1 MILISDL
8 KISIDDSMDILEHKI
23 RKKLNLKDQYMS
35 FRVLRESIDARK
47 KGKINFVYQV
57 LVKVD
62 REDRV
67 IKGVKDPNI
76 KLYEKQERKKLI
88 KGIEKR
94 DGRVVVVGSGP
105 AGLFCSYI
113 LAENGYKPLLVER
126 GRDVDKRSEDV
137 DRFWREG
144 ILNPNSNV
152 QYGEGGAGTFSDGK
166 LTTRIK
172 DIRVHEILEILHK
185 HGAPEDILYSHK
197 PHIGTDILRNVV
209 KSIRESIIS
218 MGGEVRFES
227 KLEKIEEQNGEI
239 SAIWI
244 NNEKI
249 ATSRVVLAIGHSAR
263 DTYEMLEKFG
273 IKLIP
278 KPFAVGFRIEHPQ
291 VMINKAQYKEF
302 YNHPR
307 LGAAD
312 YNLTYQSKEK
322 NRSAYTFCMCPGG
335 LVIGSSSAEKE
346 LVVNGMSFHARN
358 LENAN
363 SALLVSVNPNDF
375 KSGALGGVEFQKK
388 FEKMAYELGGGG
400 YKAPVQRVGDFI
412 SGEVSKSIGRV
423 RPSYTPAY
431 TLSDMSKLYPVDI
444 TNTIKDAILEMDKK
458 LKGFAHPDSILTGVE
473 TRSSSP
479 VRIVRNES
487 TFESE
492 SLEGFYPCGEG
503 AGYAGGIV
511 TSALDGIK
519 VAHALIEKYDI

>member
-8 KISIDDSMDILEHKI
+8 KIGIDDSMDILEHKI

-35 FRVLRESIDARK
+35 FRILRESIDARK

-62 REDRV
+62 REDR
-67 IKGVKDPNI
+67 ILKGLKDPNI
-76 KLYEKQERKKLI
+76 KFYEKPLSHKLEKGNKKS
-88 KGIEKR
+88 E
-94 DGRVVVVGSGP
+94 GRVVVVGSGP
-105 AGLFCSYI
+105 AGLFASYI
-113 LAENGYKPLLVER
+113 LAENGYKPLLIER
-126 GRDVDKRSEDV
+126 GKDVDKRAEDV
-137 DRFWREG
+137 EKFWREG
-144 ILNPNSNV
+144 VLNPDSNV

-172 DIRVHEILEILHK
+172 DIRVHEILNILHA

-227 KLEKIEEQNGEI
+227 KLEKIEEKDGEI
-239 SAIWI
+239 CAIWV

-249 ATSRVVLAIGHSAR
+249 ITSRVVLAVGHSAR
-263 DTYEMLEKFG
+263 DTYEMLDKFG
-273 IKLIP
+273 VKLLP

-291 VMINKAQYKEF
+291 KMINKAQYKEF

-312 YNLTYQSKEK
+312 YNLTYQDK
-322 NRSAYTFCMCPGG
+322 NTNRAAYTFCMCPGG
-335 LVIGSSSAEKE
+335 LVIGSSSSEKE

-375 KSGALGGVEFQKK
+375 KSGPLGGVEFQKK

-400 YKAPVQRVGDFI
+400 YRAPVQRVGDFLKGDI
-412 SGEVSKSIGRV
+412 SKSIGIV
-423 RPSYTPAY
+423 RPSYTPSY
-431 TLSDMSKLYPVDI
+431 TLSDMSTLYPKEL
-444 TNTIKDAILEMDKK
+444 TNTLRDAIVSMDKK
-458 LKGFAHPDSILTGVE
+458 LKGFSHPDSILTGVE

-479 VRIVRNES
+479 LRIVRDEN
-487 TFESE
+487 TLESE
-492 SLEGFYPCGEG
+492 SLQGLYPCGEG

-511 TSALDGIK
+511 TSALDGLK
-519 VAHALIEKYDI
+519 VAHALIKKYKA